1 MTALEPNLTGQRV
14 LVVEDEWIIAD
25 DLAQA
30 LRDYKAEVVG
40 PAPTLSSALSLLA
53 AEPGLTGAVIDVNL
67 RGAMAYPLADELQ
80 RRGVPVVLATGYE
93 PESIPPRYA
102 GLPRC
107 HKPLI
112 AAAVARALQSLI
124 S

>member
-1 MTALEPNLTGQRV
+1 MTALKPNLTGQRV
-14 LVVEDEWIIAD
+14 LVAEDEWIIAD

-30 LRDYKAEVVG
+30 LRGYKAGTVG
-40 PAPTLSSALSLLA
+40 PAPTLGSALSLLA
-53 AEPGLTGAVIDVNL
+53 AEPGLTGAVIDVDL
-67 RGAMAYPLADELQ
+67 RGTMAYPLADELQ
-80 RRGVPVVLATGYE
+80 RRGVPVVLATGYDS
-93 PESIPPRYA
+93 ESIPSRYA

-112 AAAVARALQSLI
+112 AAAVARTLQSLI